1 MTKKK
6 LTVEDILSSINIDE
20 KEIFVKE
27 WNGTVTIKPFTKDEQ
42 QKVRK
47 SATVDGEID
56 SDKLEMAMFVA
67 GVCEPKFA
75 YEDIP
80 ALKEVS
86 ANALDTVLK
95 EIMSL
100 SGISTEEEAK
110 EIKKSS
116 T

>member
-6 LTVEDILSSINIDE
+6 LTAEDILSSITIEE
-20 KEIFVKE
+20 KEVYVEE
-27 WNGTVTIKPFTKDEQ
+27 WKGTVTIKPFTKDEQ

-67 GVCEPKFA
+67 GVSDPKFT
-75 YEDIP
+75 YDQIP

-95 EIMSL
+95 EIMAL
-100 SGISTEEEAK
+100 SGISDKEEFE
-110 EIKKSS
+110 EVKK
-116 T
+116 